1 MRDEHNRLVAIQSTM
16 EEKEEE
22 DDEEMVALGMQI
34 KSVLAKVRFSSNS
47 SSSVIESIFG
57 STYNYYCH

>member
-1 MRDEHNRLVAIQSTM
+1 MRHDIDTMRDEHNRLVAIQNTM

-34 KSVLAKVRFSSNS
+34 KSVLAKVRFSSS
-47 SSSVIESIFG
+47 
-57 STYNYYCH
+57 